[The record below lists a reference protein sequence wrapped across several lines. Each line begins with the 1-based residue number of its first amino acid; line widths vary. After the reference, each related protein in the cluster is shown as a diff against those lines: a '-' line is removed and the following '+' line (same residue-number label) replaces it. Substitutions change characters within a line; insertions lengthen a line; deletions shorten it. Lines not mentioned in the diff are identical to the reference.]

1 MDADFFEKS
10 KQIFSQSIKEDVTKL
25 EQYMHNYSLIP
36 ILEKAFI
43 NDNFIYKKK
52 NGAQNEDFL
61 LSDYITDLY
70 LSFQKDKTFE
80 IPSEE
85 IVNSIF
91 ETCMEIVRSS
101 MAVAMLSS
109 TETDKFINHNVLFQY
124 TERTFFIP
132 IQQQILKNIIDKKFL
147 DIFFKRT
154 GFYLDDIY
162 LFYLGSISYIHN
174 KYEKGPTE
182 HNILFFAKEELFA
195 YISERSRIEFTMD
208 RFEKM
213 LDYFEL
219 KESNNTTFLPRPDNP
234 VSKKPIFRYE
244 DKYICCDPL
253 RLIKNELLIFED
265 EFKKNEKEDELLR
278 TEYGKS
284 KGEKFEELVYGIFK
298 TLFNNAEIY
307 HNLTYCTPD
316 KVKHE
321 SDVIVDTG
329 NYLLIVEVKSK
340 SFQEKG
346 KQGNERSY
354 KKSIYNLIADA
365 HEQCK
370 TTYEYIINNDN
381 AQFNNGKETLIIS
394 KKNYLDIY
402 LITVELEN
410 LDAITSDLYE
420 TIEVYEK
427 NPILTFSIYDL
438 YLIFDILEKGSLFL
452 IYLEQRRKCLLEKKI
467 HTSTELDYLSTF
479 LIRDLVF
486 DKRHGFEENFDM
498 ISLSGC
504 STDIDDYYL
513 QRKKKPQRKIAVGA
527 NIFLKQI
534 NDCNGKIG
542 FTIEKEFLTASLK
555 TQKDTL
561 NKIRGLQKQASKGKS
576 SVFSYILETNTMG
589 ISIIC
594 YKNETFI
601 SSLETIKS
609 YVEEK
614 KYEFKIN
621 HWAFIGFTL
630 KPNRVQILYFE

>member
-1 MDADFFEKS
+1 MNGDFFEKS
-10 KQIFSQSIKEDVTKL
+10 KLFFSQNINDNVTKL
-25 EQYMHNYSLIP
+25 EQYIHNYSLLP
-36 ILEKAFI
+36 VLEKAFI
-43 NDNFIYKKK
+43 NDNFIYKKE
-52 NGAQNEDFL
+52 NGVQNEDFL

-70 LSFQKDKTFE
+70 LSFQKDKTLE

-101 MAVAMLSS
+101 MAVAMFSS
-109 TETDKFINHNVLFQY
+109 NEIDKFINHNVLFQY

-132 IQQQILKNIIDKKFL
+132 IQQQILKNILDKKFL
-147 DIFFKRT
+147 DIFFERT

-162 LFYLGSISYIHN
+162 LFYLGLISFIHN
-174 KYEKGPTE
+174 KYEKCSTE
-182 HNILFFAKEELFA
+182 QNILFFTKEELFA

-208 RFEKM
+208 RFEKL

-219 KESNNTTFLPRPDNP
+219 KESNNTNFLPRPDNP
-234 VSKKPIFRYE
+234 VSKKPIFKNE

-265 EFKKNEKEDELLR
+265 EFKKNQKEDELLR

-284 KGEKFEELVYGIFK
+284 KGEKFEELIYGIFQA
-298 TLFNNAEIY
+298 LFNNAEIY

-329 NYLLIVEVKSK
+329 NYLLIVEAKSK

-354 KKSIYNLIADA
+354 KRSINNLIADA

-370 TTYEYIINNDN
+370 ITYEYINNNED
-381 AQFNNGKETLIIS
+381 AEFHNGKETVIIS
-394 KKNYLDIY
+394 KKNYLDMY

-420 TIEVYEK
+420 TVEVYER
-427 NPILTFSIYDL
+427 NPILTFSMYDL
-438 YLIFDILEKGSLFL
+438 YMIFDILEKGSLFL
-452 IYLEQRRKCLLEKKI
+452 IYLEQRRRCVLEKKI

-486 DKRHGFEENFDM
+486 DKIHGFEGDFDM

-504 STDIDDYYL
+504 STDIDNYYL
-513 QRKKKPQRKIAVGA
+513 QGKKKPQRKIAVGA

-534 NDCNGKIG
+534 NDCDGKIG
-542 FTIEKEFLTASLK
+542 FTIEKEFLTARLK
-555 TQKDTL
+555 TQKDIL

-614 KYEFKIN
+614 KYEFKIK

-630 KPNRVQILYFE
+630 KPYKVKVLYFE

>member
-1 MDADFFEKS
+1 MNTDFFEKS
-10 KQIFSQSIKEDVTKL
+10 KQVFSQSINDSVIKL
-25 EQYMHNYSLIP
+25 KKYVSKYSLFP
-36 ILEKAFI
+36 VLEKAFI
-43 NDNFIYKKK
+43 NDNFIYKKE
-52 NGAQNEDFL
+52 NGVQNEDFL

-70 LSFQKDKTFE
+70 LSFQKDKTLK

-85 IVNSIF
+85 IANTIF

-101 MAVAMLSS
+101 MAVAMFSS

-147 DIFFKRT
+147 DIFFERT
-154 GFYLDDIY
+154 GFYLG
-162 LFYLGSISYIHN
+162 LISFIHN
-174 KYEKGPTE
+174 KYEKCSTE
-182 HNILFFAKEELFA
+182 QNILFFTKEELFA

-208 RFEKM
+208 RFEKL

-219 KESNNTTFLPRPDNP
+219 KESNNTNFLPRPDNP
-234 VSKKPIFRYE
+234 VSKKPIFKYE

-265 EFKKNEKEDELLR
+265 EFKKNQKEDELLR

-284 KGEKFEELVYGIFK
+284 KGEKFEELIYGIFQA
-298 TLFNNAEIY
+298 LFNNAEIY

-329 NYLLIVEVKSK
+329 NYLLIVEAKSK

-354 KKSIYNLIADA
+354 KKSIYNLISDA
-365 HEQCK
+365 HEQSK
-370 TTYEYIINNDN
+370 TTYEYIMNNDN
-381 AQFNNGKETLIIS
+381 AQFNNGKESLIIS

-410 LDAITSDLYE
+410 LDSITSDLYE
-420 TIEVYEK
+420 TIEIFEK
-427 NPILTFSIYDL
+427 CPILTFSIYDL

-452 IYLEQRRKCLLEKKI
+452 IYLEQRRNCLLEKKI
-467 HTSTELDYLSTF
+467 HTSTELDYLSIF

-486 DKRHGFEENFDM
+486 DKRHGFEGNFDM

-513 QRKKKPQRKIAVGA
+513 RGKKKPQRKIAVGA

-534 NDCNGKIG
+534 NDCDGKIG

-555 TQKDTL
+555 IQKDIL

-630 KPNRVQILYFE
+630 KPYKVKVLYFE

>member
-1 MDADFFEKS
+1 MNADFSEES
-10 KQIFSQSIKEDVTKL
+10 KQFFSQSITDSVTKL
-25 EQYMHNYSLIP
+25 KQYLLKYSLLP
-36 ILEKAFI
+36 VLEKAFI
-43 NDNFIYKKK
+43 NDNFIYKKE

-70 LSFQKDKTFE
+70 LSFQKDKTLE

-101 MAVAMLSS
+101 MAVAMFSS
-109 TETDKFINHNVLFQY
+109 TETDKFINHSVLFQY

-174 KYEKGPTE
+174 KYEKCSTE
-182 HNILFFAKEELFA
+182 RNSLFFSKEELFA
-195 YISERSRIEFTMD
+195 YICERSRIEFTMD
-208 RFEKM
+208 RFEKL

-219 KESNNTTFLPRPDNP
+219 KESNNTNFLPRPDNP
-234 VSKKPIFRYE
+234 VSKKPIFKYQ

-265 EFKKNEKEDELLR
+265 EFKKNQKEDEVLR

-284 KGEKFEELVYGIFK
+284 KGDKFEELIYGIFQS
-298 TLFNNAEIY
+298 LFTNAEIY
-307 HNLTYCTPD
+307 HSLTYCTPD

-329 NYLLIVEVKSK
+329 NYLLIVEAKSK

-365 HEQCK
+365 HKQCK
-370 TTYEYIINNDN
+370 TTYEYIMNNDN
-381 AQFNNGKETLIIS
+381 AQFKNGKETLIIS

-402 LITVELEN
+402 LITVEMEN

-427 NPILTFSIYDL
+427 SPILTFSIYDL

-486 DKRHGFEENFDM
+486 DKRHGFEGNFDM

-513 QRKKKPQRKIAVGA
+513 QGKKRPHRKIAIGA
-527 NIFLKQI
+527 NIFLKQL
-534 NDCNGKIG
+534 NDCDGKIG

-614 KYEFKIN
+614 KYEFKIK

-630 KPNRVQILYFE
+630 KPNKVQILYFE

>member
-1 MDADFFEKS
+1 MDADFFVKS

-25 EQYMHNYSLIP
+25 EQYIHNYSLIP
-36 ILEKAFI
+36 VLEKAFI
-43 NDNFIYKKK
+43 NDNFIYKKE

-70 LSFQKDKTFE
+70 LSFQKDKTLE

-101 MAVAMLSS
+101 MAVAMFSS

-132 IQQQILKNIIDKKFL
+132 SQQQILKNIIDKKFL
-147 DIFFKRT
+147 DIFFERT
-154 GFYLDDIY
+154 GFYLG
-162 LFYLGSISYIHN
+162 LISFIHN
-174 KYEKGPTE
+174 KYEKCSTE
-182 HNILFFAKEELFA
+182 QNILFFTKEELFA

-208 RFEKM
+208 RFEKL

-219 KESNNTTFLPRPDNP
+219 KESNNTNFLPRPDNP
-234 VSKKPIFRYE
+234 VSKKPIFKYE

-265 EFKKNEKEDELLR
+265 EFKKNQKEDELLR

-284 KGEKFEELVYGIFK
+284 KGEKFEELIYGIFQA
-298 TLFNNAEIY
+298 LFNNAEIY

-329 NYLLIVEVKSK
+329 NYLLIVEAKSK

-354 KKSIYNLIADA
+354 KKSIYNLISDA
-365 HEQCK
+365 HEQSK
-370 TTYEYIINNDN
+370 TTYEYIMNNDN
-381 AQFNNGKETLIIS
+381 AQFNNGKESLIIS

-410 LDAITSDLYE
+410 LDSITSDLYE
-420 TIEVYEK
+420 TIEIFEK
-427 NPILTFSIYDL
+427 CPILTFSIYDL

-542 FTIEKEFLTASLK
+542 FTIEKNF
-555 TQKDTL
+555 
-561 NKIRGLQKQASKGKS
+561 
-576 SVFSYILETNTMG
+576 
-589 ISIIC
+589 
-594 YKNETFI
+594 
-601 SSLETIKS
+601 
-609 YVEEK
+609 
-614 KYEFKIN
+614 
-621 HWAFIGFTL
+621 
-630 KPNRVQILYFE
+630 

>member
-1 MDADFFEKS
+1 M
-10 KQIFSQSIKEDVTKL
+10 
-25 EQYMHNYSLIP
+25 
-36 ILEKAFI
+36 
-43 NDNFIYKKK
+43 
-52 NGAQNEDFL
+52 
-61 LSDYITDLY
+61 
-70 LSFQKDKTFE
+70 
-80 IPSEE
+80 
-85 IVNSIF
+85 
-91 ETCMEIVRSS
+91 
-101 MAVAMLSS
+101 
-109 TETDKFINHNVLFQY
+109 
-124 TERTFFIP
+124 
-132 IQQQILKNIIDKKFL
+132 
-147 DIFFKRT
+147 
-154 GFYLDDIY
+154 
-162 LFYLGSISYIHN
+162 ISYIHN

-208 RFEKM
+208 RFEKL

-284 KGEKFEELVYGIFK
+284 KGEKFEELVYGIFQ

-365 HEQCK
+365 HKQCK
-370 TTYEYIINNDN
+370 TTYEYICDNDV
-381 AQFNNGKETLIIS
+381 AEFHEGKETVLIS
-394 KKNYLDIY
+394 KKNYLDIF
-402 LITVELEN
+402 LVTIELEN
-410 LDAITSDLYE
+410 LDSITSDLYE

-427 NPILTFSIYDL
+427 SPILTFSIYDL
-438 YLIFDILEKGSLFL
+438 FLIFDILEKGSLFL

-486 DKRHGFEENFDM
+486 DKKHGFEANFDM

-513 QRKKKPQRKIAVGA
+513 QNKKKPQRKIAVGA
-527 NIFLKQI
+527 NIFLKQL
-534 NDCNGKIG
+534 NDCDGKIG
-542 FTIEKEFLTASLK
+542 LTIEKEFLSASIK
-555 TQKDTL
+555 TQKDIL
-561 NKIRGLQKQASKGKS
+561 SRIQKLKKQATRGKS
-576 SVFSYILETNTMG
+576 SVYSYTLESNKIG
-589 ISIIC
+589 ISLIC

-601 SSLETIKS
+601 SNLDVIKD

-614 KYEFKIN
+614 MYELNIS

-630 KPNRVQILYFE
+630 KPNRIQMLYFV

>member
-10 KQIFSQSIKEDVTKL
+10 KQVFSQSINDSVIKL
-25 EQYMHNYSLIP
+25 KLYLSKYSLFP
-36 ILEKAFI
+36 VLEKAFI
-43 NDNFIYKKK
+43 NDNFIYKKE
-52 NGAQNEDFL
+52 NGVQNEDFL

-70 LSFQKDKTFE
+70 LSFQKDKTLE

-85 IVNSIF
+85 IANSIF

-101 MAVAMLSS
+101 MVVAMFSS
-109 TETDKFINHNVLFQY
+109 NEIDKFINHNVLFQY

-132 IQQQILKNIIDKKFL
+132 IQQQILKNILDKKFL
-147 DIFFKRT
+147 DIFFERT
-154 GFYLDDIY
+154 GFYFDDIY
-162 LFYLGSISYIHN
+162 LFYLGLISFIHN
-174 KYEKGPTE
+174 KYEKCSTE
-182 HNILFFAKEELFA
+182 QNILFFTKEELFA

-208 RFEKM
+208 RFEKL

-219 KESNNTTFLPRPDNP
+219 KESNNTNFLPRPDNP
-234 VSKKPIFRYE
+234 VSKKPIFKYE
-244 DKYICCDPL
+244 DKYICCNPL

-265 EFKKNEKEDELLR
+265 EFKKNQKEDELLR

-284 KGEKFEELVYGIFK
+284 KGEKFEELIYGIFQA
-298 TLFNNAEIY
+298 LFNNAEIY

-329 NYLLIVEVKSK
+329 NYLLIVEAKSK

-354 KKSIYNLIADA
+354 KKSIYNLISDA

-381 AQFNNGKETLIIS
+381 AQFNNGKETVIIS

-410 LDAITSDLYE
+410 LDSITSDLYE
-420 TIEVYEK
+420 TIEIYEK
-427 NPILTFSIYDL
+427 CPILTFSIYDL

-486 DKRHGFEENFDM
+486 DKRHGFEGNFDM

-513 QRKKKPQRKIAVGA
+513 QGKKKPQRKIAVGS
-527 NIFLKQI
+527 NIFVKQI
-534 NDCNGKIG
+534 NDFDGKVG

-555 TQKDTL
+555 TQKDIL

-576 SVFSYILETNTMG
+576 SVFSYILETNIMG

-601 SSLETIKS
+601 SSLDTIRY

-614 KYEFKIN
+614 KYEFKIK

-630 KPNRVQILYFE
+630 KPNKVQILYFE

>member
-1 MDADFFEKS
+1 MDADFFKKS
-10 KQIFSQSIKEDVTKL
+10 KQVFSQSINDSVIKL
-25 EQYMHNYSLIP
+25 KLYVSKYSLFP
-36 ILEKAFI
+36 VLEKAFI
-43 NDNFIYKKK
+43 NDNFIYKKE
-52 NGAQNEDFL
+52 NGVQNEDFL

-70 LSFQKDKTFE
+70 LSFQKDKTLE

-101 MAVAMLSS
+101 MAVAMFSS
-109 TETDKFINHNVLFQY
+109 NEIDKFINHNILFQY

-132 IQQQILKNIIDKKFL
+132 IQQQILKNILDKKFL
-147 DIFFKRT
+147 DIFFERT

-162 LFYLGSISYIHN
+162 LFYLGLISFIHN
-174 KYEKGPTE
+174 KYEKCSTE
-182 HNILFFAKEELFA
+182 QNILFFTKEELFA

-208 RFEKM
+208 RFEKL

-219 KESNNTTFLPRPDNP
+219 KESNNTNFLPRPDNP
-234 VSKKPIFRYE
+234 VSKKPIFKNE

-265 EFKKNEKEDELLR
+265 EFKKNQKEDELLR

-284 KGEKFEELVYGIFK
+284 KGEKFEELIYGIFQA
-298 TLFNNAEIY
+298 LFNNAEIY

-329 NYLLIVEVKSK
+329 NYLLIVEAKSK

-354 KKSIYNLIADA
+354 KKSIYNLISDA
-365 HEQCK
+365 HEQSK
-370 TTYEYIINNDN
+370 TTYEYIMNNDN
-381 AQFNNGKETLIIS
+381 AQFNNGKESLIIS

-410 LDAITSDLYE
+410 LDSITSDLYE
-420 TIEVYEK
+420 TIEIFEK
-427 NPILTFSIYDL
+427 CPILTFSIYDL

-479 LIRDLVF
+479 LIRDLIF
-486 DKRHGFEENFDM
+486 DKRHGFEGNFDM

-504 STDIDDYYL
+504 STNIDDYYL
-513 QRKKKPQRKIAVGA
+513 QGKKKPQRKIAVGS

-534 NDCNGKIG
+534 NDCDGKVG

-555 TQKDTL
+555 TQKDIL

-576 SVFSYILETNTMG
+576 SVFSYILESNTMG

-601 SSLETIKS
+601 SSLDTIRY

-614 KYEFKIN
+614 KYEYNMN

-630 KPNRVQILYFE
+630 KPYKVKVLYFE

>member
-1 MDADFFEKS
+1 MDNFLDQL
-10 KQIFSQSIKEDVTKL
+10 KQKTVQDLTNNITKL
-25 EQYMHNYSLIP
+25 KKYISKYSLLP
-36 ILEKAFI
+36 VLEKAFI
-43 NDNFIYKKK
+43 NDNFIYKKE

-70 LSFQKDKTFE
+70 LSFQKDKTLE
-80 IPSEE
+80 MPSEE
-85 IVNSIF
+85 VINSIF
-91 ETCMEIVRSS
+91 QTCMEIIRSS
-101 MAVAMLSS
+101 MAVEMFSS
-109 TETDKFINHNVLFQY
+109 NETDKFVNHNVLFQY

-132 IQQQILKNIIDKKFL
+132 ILQQILKNILDKKFL
-147 DIFFKRT
+147 DIFFERT

-162 LFYLGSISYIHN
+162 LFYLGLISYIHI
-174 KYEKGPTE
+174 KYEKSSTE
-182 HNILFFAKEELFA
+182 QNILYFNKEELFA
-195 YISERSRIEFTMD
+195 FISERALINFTMD
-208 RFEKM
+208 RFEK
-213 LDYFEL
+213 LLEYFEL
-219 KESNNTTFLPRPDNP
+219 KESNNTDFLPRPDNP
-234 VSKKPIFRYE
+234 VSKKPIFIYE

-253 RLIKNELLIFED
+253 RLIKNELFIFED
-265 EFKKNEKEDELLR
+265 EFKKDLKKNEALI

-284 KGEKFEELVYGIFK
+284 KGEKFEELIYEIFQA
-298 TLFNNAEIY
+298 LFINAEIY
-307 HNLTYCTPD
+307 HGLTYCTPD

-321 SDVIVDTG
+321 ADVIVDTG
-329 NYLLIVEVKSK
+329 NYLLIIEAKSK

-365 HEQCK
+365 HKQCK

-381 AQFNNGKETLIIS
+381 AQFYNGKETVIIS

-420 TIEVYEK
+420 TIEIYK
-427 NPILTFSIYDL
+427 KSPILTFSIYDL
-438 YLIFDILEKGSLFL
+438 YLIFDILQKGSLFL

-486 DKRHGFEENFDM
+486 DKRHGFEEDFTM

-513 QRKKKPQRKIAVGA
+513 QGKKKPQRKIAVGA

-534 NDCNGKIG
+534 NDCDGKIG

-614 KYEFKIN
+614 KYEFKIK

-630 KPNRVQILYFE
+630 KPNKVQILYFE